1 MSVHAIGR
9 KSPRLSPRQVGLAII
24 GSMAVLVLLLVVVGV
39 IAWRLTAT
47 EPEPTTQ
54 FPSTTEPR
62 LVITEDSDIR
72 GPQCEPFRDPR
83 DPAFDLTHVSALI
96 PDGEWTLVRCIDT
109 SAQDGSIGIRAV
121 LVDPGEPRHIIEV
134 SLEERRASPE
144 LLSRLDP
151 TFTASAFAHETASL
165 AQADHATGGIKE
177 LEVSAGPVEPIANTD
192 FCSSYDFALVDRNGE
207 NWTVTGRGI
216 TCLATMTSI
225 EPLLVTAEW
234 SERTPS
240 GASTIRSET
249 AFSWLGSYLE
259 SLSVGL

>member
-1 MSVHAIGR
+1 MSVRAIGR
-9 KSPRLSPRQVGLAII
+9 KSPRLSPRLVAVAII
-24 GSMAVLVLLLVVVGV
+24 GSIAVLVLVIGA
-39 IAWRLTAT
+39 IAWRLAST

-62 LVITEDSDIR
+62 LVVNDESDIS
-72 GPQCEPFRDPR
+72 GPQCEPFRDPK

-109 SAQDGSIGIRAV
+109 SAQDGSISIRAV

-134 SLEERRASPE
+134 SLEERRAPPE
-144 LLSRLDP
+144 LVSRLGP
-151 TFTASAFAHETASL
+151 AFTASVFAVETALL
-165 AQADHATGGIKE
+165 AQADHATTGIKE

-192 FCSSYDFALVDRNGE
+192 FCANYDFALVDRNGE
-207 NWTVTGRGI
+207 NWTVTGKGI
-216 TCLATMTSI
+216 TCLATMTSV

-240 GASTIRSET
+240 GASTIGPET